1 MWFLEQ
7 PLVVLFVGSVLVAV
21 SAVAW
26 VQTQHPRAL
35 QAAVLSLAAL
45 VAGLVLE
52 RWVVTPAE
60 QVEAS
65 VYGVAQAL
73 ESNDLPAVTAF
84 LASSAEDLRQEV
96 QTYLRLVTVNKISI
110 KSNLKVTIS
119 GSSAATARFNAV
131 ATVSGRGG
139 TPSDQPVPRLLIV
152 HFRLEQGQWR
162 IVSYEAFDPRGE
174 AFGGMA
180 PGA

>member
-7 PLVVLFVGSVLVAV
+7 PLMVLFVGSILVAV
-21 SAVAW
+21 SGVAW

-35 QAAVLSLAAL
+35 QAGLLSVVAL
-45 VAGLVLE
+45 VAGLALE

-65 VYGVAQAL
+65 VFGIARAL
-73 ESNDLPAVTAF
+73 ESNDVPAVTAF
-84 LASSAEDLRQEV
+84 LGGSADELRQEV

-110 KSNLKVTIS
+110 KSNLKVTMS
-119 GSSAATARFNAV
+119 GSAAATARFNAV

-139 TPSDQPVPRLLIV
+139 TPRDQPVPRLLIV